1 MYFDLKFGAD
11 ALVGLKKMQ
20 QIADG
25 YHTVVGIGHS
35 LLSSLAREIPGLP
48 VFTPLSQNG
57 IDIPS
62 TPAALWC
69 WLRGDDPGEVLHL
82 SRKIVAAAIADEFSL
97 RAGIDA
103 FRYGGGRGRTT
114 PLAGV

>member
-1 MYFDLKFGAD
+1 MTRYQSGILDPVPAAGRYLYFDLKFGAD

-48 VFTPLSQNG
+48 VLPVLPPMKG
-57 IDIPS
+57 D
-62 TPAALWC
+62 ALD
-69 WLRGDDPGEVLHL
+69 LDY
-82 SRKIVAAAIADEFSL
+82 FS
-97 RAGIDA
+97 A
-103 FRYGGGRGRTT
+103 
-114 PLAGV
+114 